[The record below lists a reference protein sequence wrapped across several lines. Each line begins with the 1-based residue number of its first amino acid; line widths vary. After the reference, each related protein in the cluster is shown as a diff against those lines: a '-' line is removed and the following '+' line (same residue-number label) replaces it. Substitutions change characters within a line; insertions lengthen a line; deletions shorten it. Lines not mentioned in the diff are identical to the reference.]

1 MVQLRSKDKFKI
13 DLGLDRVKKVLAL
26 FDNPQDKVKY
36 IHIAGTNGKGSVC
49 AILEAILIQDKRKK
63 IGKYT
68 SPHLFNYTERF
79 SIDGVNI
86 KEDEFNS
93 LVERVDSVANSNGI
107 NLTEFE
113 ILTVVCFIYF
123 AKNNVDIGILETG
136 LGGRLDATNVVV
148 PICSVITSISYDHKE
163 ILGDTIEKISYEKAG
178 ILKKGVKCVFLKENR
193 GYETLLKEAQKK
205 GAILI
210 NDNIELSVEN
220 GFATINNKKIPFNL
234 RGDFQ
239 KENLKLALLALD
251 ALEYKIP
258 FKTIEDALKKVRWKF
273 RMEELNKDNQKV
285 LVDSCHNP
293 DGARVLDEY
302 INKYHKREKIKFI
315 YGTLSN
321 KDYKSVLDILYK
333 KEYDFCFYE
342 FDYPNSLKYEGLG
355 EYKNKLRKITNPV
368 SEIKKGGFDLVI
380 LCGSIYML
388 GEIFSNTC
396 K

>member
-1 MVQLRSKDKFKI
+1 
-13 DLGLDRVKKVLAL
+13 
-26 FDNPQDKVKY
+26 
-36 IHIAGTNGKGSVC
+36 
-49 AILEAILIQDKRKK
+49 
-63 IGKYT
+63 
-68 SPHLFNYTERF
+68 
-79 SIDGVNI
+79 
-86 KEDEFNS
+86 
-93 LVERVDSVANSNGI
+93 
-107 NLTEFE
+107 
-113 ILTVVCFIYF
+113 
-123 AKNNVDIGILETG
+123 
-136 LGGRLDATNVVV
+136 
-148 PICSVITSISYDHKE
+148 
-163 ILGDTIEKISYEKAG
+163 
-178 ILKKGVKCVFLKENR
+178 
-193 GYETLLKEAQKK
+193 
-205 GAILI
+205 
-210 NDNIELSVEN
+210 
-220 GFATINNKKIPFNL
+220 
-234 RGDFQ
+234 
-239 KENLKLALLALD
+239 
-251 ALEYKIP
+251 
-258 FKTIEDALKKVRWKF
+258 
-273 RMEELNKDNQKV
+273 MEELNKDNQKV